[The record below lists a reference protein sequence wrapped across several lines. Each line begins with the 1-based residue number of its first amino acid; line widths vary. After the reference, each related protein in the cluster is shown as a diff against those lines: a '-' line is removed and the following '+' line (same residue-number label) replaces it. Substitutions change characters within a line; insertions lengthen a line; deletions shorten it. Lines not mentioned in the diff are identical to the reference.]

1 MQRFLLPMFFA
12 CRACCDTLTP
22 FTPWKE
28 MGGKT
33 TLISF
38 PEIYLEYDVIVTECA
53 TIYLSGTNIYFS
65 HSSCV
70 IGRLNFADE
79 FPVILTGLKFFFS
92 FFFLENTTSLISL

>member
-1 MQRFLLPMFFA
+1 
-12 CRACCDTLTP
+12 
-22 FTPWKE
+22 